1 MPATDPNDIKN
12 KMKRSEVVSKLKSEK
27 SRAKL
32 KRRQRIQKEE
42 ADAPELKEQ
51 RLKDNAPKTLDNMR
65 EFDETVVGEDEEVF
79 QEEETDEFA
88 QYFGGLPPKIL
99 VTTSKRPS
107 ANVYEFAEEFVS
119 IFPDAEFVKRGSQFE
134 IKKIVELAIKR
145 NYTDVVVVNEDRK
158 KPNAIT
164 MIHLPHGPTAHFK
177 LSSIKL
183 SQEIRGHGRAGPQK
197 PELIL
202 NNFNTR
208 LGHTIGR
215 FFASL
220 FPHVPEFKGRQVAT
234 FHNQRDFIFFRRHR
248 YIFKDG
254 ERCDLQELGPRFT
267 LKLRWL
273 QKGTFD
279 TRFGEYEWMHKVW
292 AIVFCLWGLQHIL
305 MQTLFSTQPELDTSR
320 RRFFL

>member
-1 MPATDPNDIKN
+1 MPATDPADIKN
-12 KMKRSEVVSKLKSEK
+12 KQKRSEVVNRLKAEK
-27 SRAKL
+27 ARAKL
-32 KRRQRIQKEE
+32 KRRQQTAKDEQENPALKEE
-42 ADAPELKEQ
+42 
-51 RLKDNAPKTLDNMR
+51 RLKDNQPKTLESMR

-79 QEEETDEFA
+79 AEEDTDEFA
-88 QYFGGLPPKIL
+88 QYFNGQPPKIM

-119 IFPDAEFVKRGSQFE
+119 IFPDAELVKRGSQFE
-134 IKKIVELAIKR
+134 IKRIVELAIKR
-145 NYTDVVVVNEDRK
+145 NYTDIVVINEDK
-158 KPNAIT
+158 KQPNAVT

-177 LSSIKL
+177 LSSIRL
-183 SQEIRGHGRAGPQK
+183 SKQIRGHGTVGPQK

-202 NNFNTR
+202 NNFSTR

-215 FFASL
+215 FFAAL

-248 YIFKDG
+248 YVFKDG

-279 TRFGEYEWMHKVW
+279 TRFGDYEWMHK
-292 AIVFCLWGLQHIL
+292 
-305 MQTLFSTQPELDTSR
+305 PELDTSR
-320 RRFFL
+320 RKFFL